1 LVYIAEEAMSVP
13 SVSDHSQS
21 PVAVETR
28 SIDYVPSSER
38 HGKAWHLAPVWFVG
52 NANLLSFASG
62 AVGISLGLNV
72 AWTLVAAVVGLAIGT
87 LMMAYHSAQGPKL
100 GLPQMIQSRP
110 QFGYYGSIIPLV
122 AAMVV
127 FIGWNVFD
135 VVISGQA
142 LQATIKTPLDLG
154 EIIAVVLSAA
164 LTIFG
169 YELIHR
175 YSRWTTYLF
184 IIVYGLLIIA
194 MFGSVHLP
202 ANSLVLSSAKFHGV
216 AFLTVIGVMVSFQ
229 LTWAPYVSDY
239 SRYLPK
245 KTKALATIGWTYL
258 GSYLGVF
265 WPLALGAFVSAAFP
279 SALTINAVRNVGN
292 HLFPGYGTIVLLCS
306 IPVLI
311 ASMGIGIYSGG
322 LTALAGVDLFSELRK
337 NRRDRIVAMVL
348 VSACML
354 VLALIVPSNF
364 IPSFTAFLTTV
375 LYFMIPWT
383 AINLTD
389 FYFVR
394 KERYA
399 LRDIFARDGI
409 YGLWNPRGIACYV
422 IGFCVMIPFFSVSF
436 YTGPAARAL
445 GGADISPFV
454 GFPVAAILYYLAYR
468 KVDLRPE
475 WAVAQQQEAE
485 LDATGVTPTVA
496 PR

>member
-1 LVYIAEEAMSVP
+1 MTAP
-13 SVSDHSQS
+13 PGTDHSLS
-21 PVAVETR
+21 PAAVETR
-28 SIDYVPSSER
+28 SIDYIPSSER

-52 NANLLSFASG
+52 NANLLAFASG

-72 AWTLVAAVVGLAIGT
+72 AWTLVAAVIGLAIGT

-110 QFGYYGSIIPLV
+110 QFGYYGSIIPLI

-135 VVISGQA
+135 VVIAGQA
-142 LQATIKTPLDLG
+142 LQATIKTPLALG
-154 EIIAVVLSAA
+154 EIIAVALSAA

-184 IIVYGLLIIA
+184 IIVYGLLIVA

-202 ANSLVLSSAKFHGV
+202 SNSLSLSSSYNGA

-245 KTKALATIGWTYL
+245 KTKALSTVGWTYL
-258 GSYLGVF
+258 GSFLGVF
-265 WPLALGAFVSAAFP
+265 WPLTLGAFVSAAFKN
-279 SALTINAVRNVGN
+279 SLTIDAIRDVGN
-292 HLFPGYGTIVLLCS
+292 HLFGGYGTIVLLCS
-306 IPVLI
+306 IPVII

-322 LTALAGVDLFSELRK
+322 LTALAGVDLFAELRK
-337 NRRDRIVAMVL
+337 NRRDRIIAMVL
-348 VSACML
+348 VSTCML
-354 VLALIVPSNF
+354 LLALIVPSNF

-389 FYFVR
+389 FYLVR
-394 KERYA
+394 KEKYA
-399 LRDIFARDGI
+399 LRDIFIRDGI
-409 YGLWNPRGIACYV
+409 YGLWNLRGISCYV

-436 YTGPAARAL
+436 FTGPAAKAL
-445 GGADISPFV
+445 GGADISPFI
-454 GFPVAAILYYLAYR
+454 GFPVAAVLYYLTYR
-468 KVDLRPE
+468 KVNLKAE
-475 WAVAQQQEAE
+475 WAVAGQQEAE
-485 LDATGVTPTVA
+485 LDATKVTPTVA
-496 PR
+496 PS

>member
-1 LVYIAEEAMSVP
+1 MTAPAD
-13 SVSDHSQS
+13 SDHSTS
-21 PVAVETR
+21 PVGVETR
-28 SIDYVPSSER
+28 SIDYIPASER

-52 NANLLSFASG
+52 NANLLAFASG

-72 AWTLVAAVVGLAIGT
+72 AWTLVAAVIGLAIGT

-135 VVISGQA
+135 VVIAGQA
-142 LQATIKTPLDLG
+142 LQTTIKIPLDLG
-154 EIIAVVLSAA
+154 EIIAVALSAA

-184 IIVYGLLIIA
+184 IVAYGLLIIA

-202 ANSLVLSSAKFHGV
+202 SNSLSLSSTTFHGV

-245 KTKALATIGWTYL
+245 KTKALSTVGWTYL

-265 WPLALGAFVSAAFP
+265 WPLTLGAFVSAAFP
-279 SALTINAVRNVGN
+279 KALTIDAIRDVGN
-292 HLFPGYGTIVLLCS
+292 HLFGGYGTVILLCS
-306 IPVLI
+306 IPVI
-311 ASMGIGIYSGG
+311 VASMGIGIYSGG
-322 LTALAGVDLFSELRK
+322 LTALAGVDLFAELRK
-337 NRRDRIVAMVL
+337 NRRDRVIAMVL
-348 VSACML
+348 VSAAML
-354 VLALIVPSNF
+354 LLALVVPSNF

-389 FYFVR
+389 FYLVR
-394 KERYA
+394 RERYA
-399 LRDIFARDGI
+399 LRDIFERDGI
-409 YGLWNPRGIACYV
+409 YGRWNVRGIACYL

-436 YTGPAARAL
+436 FTGPVAKAL
-445 GGADISPFV
+445 GGADISPFI
-454 GFPVAAILYYLAYR
+454 GFPVAAILYYVTYR
-468 KVDLRPE
+468 RVDLKVE
-475 WAVAQQQEAE
+475 WAVAGEQEAD

-496 PR
+496 PQ

>member
-1 LVYIAEEAMSVP
+1 MATTHGDV
-13 SVSDHSQS
+13 QS
-21 PVAVETR
+21 SSIVAVEAR
-28 SIDYVPSSER
+28 SIDYIPGSER
-38 HGKAWHLAPVWFVG
+38 HGKAWHLAPVWFIG
-52 NANLLSFASG
+52 NSNLLAFASG

-72 AWTLVAAVVGLAIGT
+72 AWTLVAAVIGLGIGT
-87 LMMAYHSAQGPKL
+87 LMMSYHSAQGPKL

-110 QFGYYGSIIPLV
+110 QFGYYGSLIPLV

-135 VVISGQA
+135 VVIAGQA
-142 LQATIKTPLDLG
+142 LQATVKTPLALG
-154 EIIAVVLSAA
+154 EIIVVALSAA

-169 YELIHR
+169 YQLIHR

-184 IIVYGLLIIA
+184 IVVFGLLIIA

-202 ANSLVLSSAKFHGV
+202 ANSLSLSSTSFHGV

-245 KTKALATIGWTYL
+245 ETKALSTVGWTYA
-258 GSYLGVF
+258 GSFLGVF

-279 SALTINAVRNVGN
+279 KALTIDAVRQVGD
-292 HLFPGYGTIVLLCS
+292 HLFNGYGSIVLLCS
-306 IPVLI
+306 IPVLV

-322 LTALAGVDLFSELRK
+322 LTALAGVDLFTELGK

-348 VSACML
+348 VSASML
-354 VLALIVPSNF
+354 LLALIVPSNF

-389 FYFVR
+389 FYLVR
-394 KERYA
+394 RERYA
-399 LRDIFARDGI
+399 IRDIFLRDGV
-409 YGLWNPRGIACYV
+409 YHRWNWRGIICYIV
-422 IGFCVMIPFFSVSF
+422 GFCVMIPFFSVSF
-436 YTGPAARAL
+436 FTGRVAHAL
-445 GGADISPFV
+445 GGADISPFI
-454 GFPVAAILYYLAYR
+454 GFPVAAVLYFLSYR
-468 KVDLRPE
+468 SVNLTSE
-475 WAVAQQQEAE
+475 WAIAEQQEAE

-496 PR
+496 PS